1 MKPASHDSTP
11 KLRPASRRRGF
22 ALVLVIS
29 MLALLMVLMT
39 AFLSLGQDESRLS
52 HMHME
57 NSRAN
62 CVAQSAV
69 STSLAQLRTAT
80 SQTFENG
87 APKPWTSQ
95 PGGIRV
101 HRMNG
106 TLETLY
112 KLYSAP
118 SLTADS
124 PAETAVD
131 LPGDW
136 QAHPARFVDL
146 NAPRPLSGG
155 GLRFPVVDPRAK
167 TTNSQTRVEGFDYQ
181 EVAGAVGP
189 GEDESAQRLPMPVQW
204 IYQLRDGQMGTLN
217 AQGKLVLPNP
227 ESKPTAE
234 NPIVARF
241 AFWVDDETSK
251 INVNTAA
258 EGSFWDSPRADNA
271 QERLLATTV
280 PSRLEYARH
289 PGHPAGVCLSS
300 VLLPGRRLY
309 PAGFPVLDSAMQTMT
324 VQDALDLWRMGR
336 LVSVEE
342 NAGTS
347 FGGTREAEWTTLWPA
362 APAPRPR
369 QARYAATHEVLF
381 DQSPAAGQNLQATS
395 TGGSSAGERRSVS
408 GFFSRHP
415 DALERLRRGGF
426 FLTASSSAPEVT
438 LYGTPRVAT
447 WPAHA
452 QTLDNEGNIDQDPRR
467 DTVHNHKV
475 KLAAMLKGQPWFVVR
490 SEPGNGMNDFDR
502 HGRGANR
509 RLYDHLQRITSKP
522 IPGFQRSGFSTFE
535 AKYGEDRD
543 SILLGIM
550 DYIRASNFADGQ
562 LAGTMQFSILCP
574 GVEHHG
580 FGQVSP
586 LQFRVRNS
594 EMGTSN
600 HARGL
605 GRTPAISEV
614 ALVIS
619 CRAEV
624 VEGPDG
630 NPEIQGQPT
639 DAGRSQLTEIGDREL
654 EAGFM
659 VELFVPG
666 HGWTDY
672 CPFITAGMFGGLPG
686 AEPRGS
692 DAFPA
697 LTLNGQPLVPYG
709 TGGNKPRNR
718 LSSAEFPPAGW
729 HGAGG
734 SIGLRA
740 LSEGALVFRP
750 VVVKA
755 GTDGTLP
762 HLRLSGSAGQAEQIK
777 IALYDVPE
785 STDKADLLQVV
796 PLVIPDIGLEEDPEA
811 PRLDLPRLSAEL
823 TDPLLENRL
832 HLASLRRQPLLT
844 ESDVV
849 QSFAPLHGDYRL
861 TAAQRWVES
870 RGSAGASPLFTPHP
884 LWGQQRH
891 AHDLRDSFLPVISSA
906 AGYIPGLDL
915 PPGTGPDIPAALSQ
929 PGASVRAWRGSGW
942 ETGTVASVLN
952 NLRLD
957 GGLRGDALPWITGDF
972 DNGYASSPDGP
983 YMNRPDDGH
992 WAAATRTGTTPY
1004 FDNISQTGPRVPP
1017 VSPAAFSPQRLMP
1030 SPVMFG
1036 SLPTGVRAQVPWQTL
1051 LFRPQPGHYG
1061 AESPPDHLLLDLF
1074 WTPVLEPEPL
1084 SHHFETAGKINL
1096 NHELL
1101 PFRHITRATAL
1112 HAAMKAET
1120 LMAIPDDAAS
1130 AYKSGADPA
1139 QKYRRHIDAGKTL
1152 ALWKENVF
1160 DQGQVFLTASQ
1171 ICEQHLVPEGFSGSV
1186 SDAEMRA
1193 YWSRHRLTGD
1203 NTRERPYAHL
1213 YSRLTT
1219 RSNSYRV
1226 HFIAETIVKARST
1239 APDTFDPARD
1249 RVTATRQ
1256 GSAHLRRRLHLD
1268 HPALPD
1274 YLTQDDA
1281 PALDHFYHWQAGPL
1295 DWE

>member
-1 MKPASHDSTP
+1 MKPVSHDSPP
-11 KLRPASRRRGF
+11 KPRPVTRRRGF

-29 MLALLMVLMT
+29 MLALLMVLMA
-39 AFLSLGQDESRLS
+39 AFLSLGQDDSRLS
-52 HMHME
+52 RMHLE
-57 NSRAN
+57 NRRAN
-62 CVAQSAV
+62 WVAQNAV
-69 STSLAQLRTAT
+69 STAMAQLRTAT

-95 PGGIRV
+95 PGAIRV

-106 TLETLY
+106 TLDTLY

-118 SLTADS
+118 SLTADTL
-124 PAETAVD
+124 AETAAD

-136 QAHPARFVDL
+136 HAQTARFVDL
-146 NAPRPLSGG
+146 NAPLPLAGG
-155 GLRFPVVDPRAK
+155 DLRFPIVDPRAK
-167 TTNSQTRVEGFDYQ
+167 TLDSQTRVEGFDYQ

-217 AQGKLVLPNP
+217 ADEELVLTDTG
-227 ESKPTAE
+227 SKPTAD

-300 VLLPGRRLY
+300 VLLPGRRLH
-309 PAGFPVLDSAMQTMT
+309 PAGFSPAGSIPQSMT
-324 VQDALDLWRMGR
+324 VEDALDLWRMGR
-336 LVSVEE
+336 LLAAEVNE
-342 NAGTS
+342 GTS
-347 FGGTREAEWTTLWPA
+347 FGGTRQSDWAALWSEAPV
-362 APAPRPR
+362 PRPR
-369 QARYAATHEVLF
+369 QARYAASQEVLF
-381 DQSPAAGQNLQATS
+381 DTATAGREANLRAS
-395 TGGSSAGERRSVS
+395 SSGGGDADRRRVS
-408 GFFSRHP
+408 GFFGRHP

-426 FLTASSSAPEVT
+426 FLTADSAAPEVT
-438 LYGTPRVAT
+438 LHGTPRVAT

-452 QTLDNEGNIDQDPRR
+452 QTLDNQGSLDQDPRR
-467 DTVHNHKV
+467 DTVYNHKV
-475 KLAAMLKGQPWFVVR
+475 KLAASIKGQSWFVIR

-509 RLYDHLQRITSKP
+509 RLFEHLQRLTRRP
-522 IPGFQRSGFSTFE
+522 IPGFQRAGFSTFE

-543 SILLGIM
+543 AILLGIM

-562 LAGTMQFSILCP
+562 LEGTLQFSILCP

-600 HARGL
+600 HVRGL

-614 ALVIS
+614 ALVIT

-624 VEGPDG
+624 VEGPEG
-630 NPEIQGQPT
+630 EPEIRGQPS
-639 DAGRSQLTEIGDREL
+639 DAGRAQLTEVGDREL
-654 EAGFM
+654 EVGFM

-672 CPFITAGMFGGLPG
+672 CPFITAGMFGGAPG

-692 DAFPA
+692 DPFPS
-697 LTLNGQPLVPYG
+697 LRLNDQPLVPYG
-709 TGGNKPRNR
+709 TGGRPRSR
-718 LSSAEFPPAGW
+718 ISSAEFPPSGW

-734 SIGLRA
+734 AIGLRA

-755 GTDGTLP
+755 NPDGSLP
-762 HLRLSGSAGQAEQIK
+762 HLRLSGSVGQSEQIK

-785 STDKADLLQVV
+785 STDKADLLHVV
-796 PLVIPDIGLEEDPEA
+796 PLVIPDIGLEEA
-811 PRLDLPRLSAEL
+811 PDLPRLEL
-823 TDPLLENRL
+823 PRLSPELDDPLLENRL

-844 ESDVV
+844 ENDVV
-849 QSFAPLHGDYRL
+849 QSFTPLHGDYRL
-861 TAAQRWVES
+861 VAAQRWVES
-870 RGSAGASPLFTPHP
+870 RGNGGTGLLFTPHP
-884 LWGQQRH
+884 QWGLQKH
-891 AHDLRDSFLPVISSA
+891 AHDLRDSFLPDLGHA
-906 AGYIPGLDL
+906 ASYIPGLAL
-915 PPGTGPDIPAALSQ
+915 PAGTGPDLPASLAQ
-929 PGASVRAWRGSGW
+929 PGALVRVWLGGGW
-942 ETGTVASVLN
+942 QTGTVASVLN

-957 GGLRGDALPWITGDF
+957 QGRRGDALPWLTGDF
-972 DNGYASSPDGP
+972 DNGYANAPDGP

-992 WAAATRTGTTPY
+992 WAAATRGGSLPY
-1004 FDNISQTGPRVPP
+1004 FENISLTGAAVPP
-1017 VSPAAFSPQRLMP
+1017 VSPAAFSPQRLLP

-1036 SLPTGVRAQVPWQTL
+1036 SLPTGTRSQVPWQTL
-1051 LFRPQPGHYG
+1051 LFRPQTGHYG

-1084 SHHFETAGKINL
+1084 SQHFETVGKINL
-1096 NHELL
+1096 NHEIV

-1112 HAAMKAET
+1112 HAALKAET
-1120 LMAIPDDAAS
+1120 LMAIPDEAS
-1130 AYKSGADPA
+1130 GTYKTGGAPQ
-1139 QKYRRHIDAGKTL
+1139 QKFRRHLDVAKTL
-1152 ALWKENVF
+1152 ALWRRNVF
-1160 DQGQVFLTASQ
+1160 EQGQVFLTASQ
-1171 ICEQHLVPEGFSGSV
+1171 ICEQFLVPEGLAGEV
-1186 SDAEMRA
+1186 SDADMA
-1193 YWSRHRLTGD
+1193 AFWSRHRLTGD

-1226 HFIAETIVKARST
+1226 HFIAQTLVKARST
-1239 APDTFDPARD
+1239 APDRFDPVRD
-1249 RVTATRQ
+1249 RVTATCR
-1256 GSAHLRRRLHLD
+1256 GSAVLRRQLD
-1268 HPALPD
+1268 LSHPALPED
-1274 YLTQDDA
+1274 FA
-1281 PALDHFYHWQAGPL
+1281 GVEALPLDRFYHWKVAPL
-1295 DWE
+1295 NTE

>member
-1 MKPASHDSTP
+1 MKPASPDSTTE
-11 KLRPASRRRGF
+11 LRPASRRRGF

-29 MLALLMVLMT
+29 MLALLMVLML
-39 AFLSLGQDESRLS
+39 AFLSLGQDDARLS
-52 HMHME
+52 HAHIE
-57 NSRAN
+57 NNRAN
-62 CVAQSAV
+62 WVAQSAV
-69 STSLAQLRTAT
+69 NTAMAQLREAT
-80 SQTFENG
+80 SQTFETG

-95 PGGIRV
+95 PGAIRV

-118 SLTADS
+118 SMTAAALAD
-124 PAETAVD
+124 TAND
-131 LPGDW
+131 LPDDW
-136 QAHPARFVDL
+136 AAQPGRFVDL
-146 NAPRPLSGG
+146 NAPLALPGG
-155 GLRFPVVDPRAK
+155 GLHFPVVDPRAK
-167 TTNSQTRVEGFDYQ
+167 TTDAQSWVEGFDYE
-181 EVAGAVGP
+181 EVAGAIGP
-189 GEDESAQRLPMPVQW
+189 GGDASAQRLPMPVQW
-204 IYQLRDGQMGTLN
+204 IYQLRDGQMGTLD
-217 AQGKLVLPNP
+217 ADGHLIMFAPDSEPSVQ
-227 ESKPTAE
+227 

-258 EGSFWDSPRADNA
+258 EGSFWDSPRADSS

-280 PSRLEYARH
+280 PSRLEYARQ

-309 PAGFPVLDSAMQTMT
+309 PAGFPVVDSTMETLT
-324 VQDALDLWRMGR
+324 VEDAQDLWRMGR
-336 LVSVEE
+336 LIAAEE
-342 NAGTS
+342 NEGTS
-347 FGGTREAEWTTLWPA
+347 FGGTRLTDWTSLWDSQ
-362 APAPRPR
+362 PRPRAR
-369 QARYAATHEVLF
+369 QARYIANHEVLF
-381 DQSPAAGQNLQATS
+381 DVAGSSPGQNLQAS
-395 TGGSSAGERRSVS
+395 MANGSPAGERRAIT
-408 GFFSRHP
+408 GIFSRHP

-426 FLTASSSAPEVT
+426 FLTTTSSAPEVT

-452 QTLDNEGNIDQDPRR
+452 QTLDNNGNLDQEPRR
-467 DTVHNHKV
+467 DTAHNHKI

-502 HGRGANR
+502 HGRGVNR
-509 RLYDHLQRITSKP
+509 QLYDYLQRITSRP
-522 IPGFQRSGFSTFE
+522 IPGYQRAGYSTFE

-586 LQFRVRNS
+586 LQFRVRSS

-624 VEGPDG
+624 VEGAEG
-630 NPEIQGQPT
+630 QPEIQGQPSE
-639 DAGRSQLTEIGDREL
+639 AGRAQLTQIGDREL
-654 EAGFM
+654 EVGFM

-672 CPFITAGMFGGLPG
+672 CPFITAGMFGGKPG
-686 AEPRGS
+686 AEPRTG
-692 DAFPA
+692 DAFPQMQ
-697 LTLNGQPLVPYG
+697 LNDQPLVPYG
-709 TGGNKPRNR
+709 TGGRPRSR
-718 LSSAEFPPAGW
+718 ISSAEFPPAGW

-734 SIGLRA
+734 AIGMRA

-755 GTDGTLP
+755 NTDGTLP
-762 HLRLSGSAGQAEQIK
+762 PLQFRGTGGQAEQIK

-785 STDKADLLQVV
+785 STDRADLLQVV
-796 PLVIPDIGLEEDPEA
+796 PLILPDIGYAQDGDSP
-811 PRLDLPRLSAEL
+811 PRLELPRLPPEL
-823 TDPLLENRL
+823 ADPLLENRL
-832 HLASLRRQPLLT
+832 HLASLQRQPLLSA
-844 ESDVV
+844 EDVV
-849 QSFAPLHGDYRL
+849 QSLSPLHGDYRL
-861 TAAQRWVES
+861 TASQRWVES
-870 RGSAGASPLFTPHP
+870 RSSTAASPIFTAHP
-884 LWGQQRH
+884 AWGTQRH
-891 AHDLRDSFLPVISSA
+891 AHDLRDSFLPPSA
-906 AGYIPGLDL
+906 SVGYIPGLAH
-915 PPGTGPDIPAALSQ
+915 PTGTGPDIPATLAQ
-929 PGASVRAWRGSGW
+929 PDAGLRLWGGTGW
-942 ETGTVASVLN
+942 EMRTLQGALDS
-952 NLRLD
+952 LRLD
-957 GGLRGDALPWITGDF
+957 GGARGDALPWITGDF
-972 DNGYASSPDGP
+972 DNGYANSPDGP

-1017 VSPAAFSPQRLMP
+1017 VSPAAFCPQRLIP

-1036 SLPTGVRAQVPWQTL
+1036 SLPTGTRTQVPWQTL

-1074 WTPVLEPEPL
+1074 WTPVIEPEPI
-1084 SHHFETAGKINL
+1084 SQKFETAGKINL
-1096 NHELL
+1096 NHQLL

-1120 LMAIPDDAAS
+1120 LMAIPDEAAA
-1130 AYKSGADPA
+1130 AYKSGAEPER
-1139 QKYRRHIDAGKTL
+1139 KYRRHIDTRRTL

-1186 SDAEMRA
+1186 SNTEMQN
-1193 YWSRHRLTGD
+1193 YWSQHRLTGD

-1226 HFIAETIVKARST
+1226 HFIAQTVTKARST

-1256 GSAHLRRRLHLD
+1256 GSAILRRQLDLD
-1268 HPALPD
+1268 HPSLPD
-1274 YLTQDDA
+1274 YLTEDDA
-1281 PALDHFYHWQAGPL
+1281 PPLDSFYHWQVSPL